1 MLNKHR
7 LMVPGP
13 TPLPPG
19 VTAAATLPMADERTP
34 EFAEVFTRVIRR
46 LQHVLGTGN
55 DVLMLT
61 SSMTGAFE
69 SAVQNLFSPGERVLV
84 LDNGL
89 FGRRWVDMCRA
100 FGLEVTELGAP
111 WGSEIEPAAVAD
123 ALAADPGIT
132 AVLCV
137 HCETSTGVVNDIRS
151 CAAAARSARGPED
164 GVLVVVDAASGLGAC
179 ELRTDEWGVDVVVGG
194 GQKALMTPPGMSFVS
209 VSERAWRRQA
219 EARLPRFYFDWSA
232 AALAGRA
239 EIPRTA
245 WTPAIGVLVQMD
257 AALAHLLDEGVEA
270 ALERHVLL
278 GRMARGG
285 FLGMGLRLLTPDRD
299 ANASVTAAYTPPG
312 IDAERLVRHLADRF
326 GLQMV
331 AGSGA
336 MADRIIRLGHCGYI
350 DPLDIVTA
358 LAGVELSL
366 HAMGAPVQPGAGTA
380 SAIQVL
386 AHRGPGRLPQGALI
400 ALAADHTEENHA

>member
-151 CAAAARSARGPED
+151 CAAAARSARGPGD

-239 EIPRTA
+239 EIPVRRGRRRSVSSYRWTRRWPTSWTKGWKRRWNGTCCSAGWPAAGSSA
-245 WTPAIGVLVQMD
+245 WGCGCSPPTGTP
-257 AALAHLLDEGVEA
+257 
-270 ALERHVLL
+270 
-278 GRMARGG
+278 
-285 FLGMGLRLLTPDRD
+285 
-299 ANASVTAAYTPPG
+299 TPP
-312 IDAERLVRHLADRF
+312 
-326 GLQMV
+326 
-331 AGSGA
+331 
-336 MADRIIRLGHCGYI
+336 
-350 DPLDIVTA
+350 
-358 LAGVELSL
+358 
-366 HAMGAPVQPGAGTA
+366 
-380 SAIQVL
+380 
-386 AHRGPGRLPQGALI
+386 
-400 ALAADHTEENHA
+400 